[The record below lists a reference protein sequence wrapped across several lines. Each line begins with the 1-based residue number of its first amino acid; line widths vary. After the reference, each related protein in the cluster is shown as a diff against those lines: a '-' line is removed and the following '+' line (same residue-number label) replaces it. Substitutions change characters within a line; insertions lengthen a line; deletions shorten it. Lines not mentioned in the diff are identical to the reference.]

1 MKHNKKNPYYILDEI
16 GFIGTQE
23 QQSPAVRE
31 YHARKTAEIFKA
43 AKANNA
49 AQLPPKE
56 KKPDNI

>member
-1 MKHNKKNPYYILDEI
+1 MKENNKNRYYELDEI

-23 QQSPAVRE
+23 QQSPAIKAF
-31 YHARKTAEIFKA
+31 YDRKTVEAFKA